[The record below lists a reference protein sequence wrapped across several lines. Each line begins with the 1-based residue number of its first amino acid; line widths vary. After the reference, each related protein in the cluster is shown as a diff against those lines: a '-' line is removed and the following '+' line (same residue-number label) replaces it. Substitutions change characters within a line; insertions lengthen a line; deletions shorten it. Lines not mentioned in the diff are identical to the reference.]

1 MGQVSGDGCQ
11 VTAAP
16 KVSGDRRQMSA
27 AKLRFSC
34 HASPVTCHR
43 SMQSALVLTAMLAL
57 LVTTGCRQEMYDQP
71 KYKALGKSDLFADG
85 RQSRP
90 PVEGTVARG
99 MLRADSRLYAGK
111 VGNMLVGDF
120 PLPVTRAL
128 LERGHGRYDIFCSP
142 CHDRTGGGNGMVV
155 QRGYRPPPSF
165 HIDRLRQE
173 PVGHFFDVV
182 TNGFGAMPDYAA
194 QISPE
199 DRWAIIAY
207 IRALQLSQNARV
219 GDVPAADRGKLD
231 APPPPLPDPASP
243 SYPTRFDSAPMSGS
257 AGADKPVPR

>member
-1 MGQVSGDGCQ
+1 
-11 VTAAP
+11 
-16 KVSGDRRQMSA
+16 
-27 AKLRFSC
+27 
-34 HASPVTCHR
+34 
-43 SMQSALVLTAMLAL
+43 MQSALVLTAMLAL

-111 VGNMLVGDF
+111 VGNTLVGDF

-128 LERGHGRYDIFCSP
+128 LERGHQRYDIFCSP

-173 PVGHFFDVV
+173 PVGHFFDVITHGLGV
-182 TNGFGAMPDYAA
+182 MYPYNYRVP
-194 QISPE
+194 PR

-207 IRALQLSQNARV
+207 IRALQLSRQASID
-219 GDVPAADRGKLD
+219 DVPAAERGKLQG
-231 APPPPLPDPASP
+231 
-243 SYPTRFDSAPMSGS
+243 GS
-257 AGADKPVPR
+257 